1 MKVTKFLYNS
11 NLAKGTG
18 LINETL
24 TLIEFYEEN
33 DTKESFLDRCIS
45 QNILNK
51 STAKRTKDII
61 TLGFYPRYWSGK
73 EMLFHTSK
81 I

>member
-24 TLIEFYEEN
+24 TLIAFYEKN
-33 DTKESFLDRCIS
+33 DTKVSFLNRCIS
-45 QNILNK
+45 QNIFL
-51 STAKRTKDII
+51 
-61 TLGFYPRYWSGK
+61 
-73 EMLFHTSK
+73 
-81 I
+81 